1 MSAGLIQLVS
11 TGPQDVYITGNP
23 ETSFFVK
30 NYKRHTNFSIFNRS
44 QNIKGNP
51 KAGGL
56 SKIRFER
63 YGDLLAYTY
72 LTVSQSGTNQ
82 ILAEWSNVIQSCD
95 LLIGGQIV
103 DTQDVSFTEEIAI
116 DILSTTAAKSY
127 PASLHGGIGSQS
139 FFYPFRF
146 FFCENWSSCIPMVA
160 LQYHD
165 VEIRIRWSENLDPN
179 YIIQLHTCYISLDTD
194 ERRIFSRG
202 NDILIYQVQKSV
214 ASNEKIQELNFNH
227 PVKLLASSN
236 ASTTTQN
243 TLVSRTNK
251 VKLEANGVDITEYN
265 ISVPHFTAVPTYY
278 HTEHGYANSENMF
291 FHSFGL
297 NTTKYQPTG
306 TLNFSRLT
314 NFKIHCS
321 ENINTPI
328 YAINYN
334 ILRVKNGLGGLMYS
348 N

>member
-11 TGPQDVYITGNP
+11 TGPQDIYITGDP
-23 ETSFFVK
+23 QVSFFVT
-30 NYKRHTNFSIFNRS
+30 NYKRHTNFSMFQQS
-44 QNIKGNP
+44 QKIIGNP

-72 LTVSQSGTNQ
+72 LTVSQTGTNQ

-103 DTQDVSFTEEIAI
+103 DTQDVNFTEEIAI
-116 DILSTTAAKSY
+116 DLLSTTSAKSY
-127 PASLHGGIGSQS
+127 PASLHGGLGSQS

-146 FFCENWSSCIPMVA
+146 FFCENWNSCLPLVG

-165 VEIRIRWSENLDPN
+165 VELHIRWSENLNSN
-179 YIIQLHTCYISLDTD
+179 YLIDVNACYISLDTE
-194 ERRIFSRG
+194 ERVKFSEK

-214 ASNEKIQELNFNH
+214 ASNDKIQELNFNH
-227 PVKLLASSN
+227 PVKVLASSN
-236 ASTTTQN
+236 ASTSTQN

-251 VKLEANGVDITEYN
+251 VKLEANGVDITEN
-265 ISVPHFTAVPTYY
+265 KISVPYFTAVPTYY
-278 HTEHGYANSENMF
+278 HTDYGYANSENMF
-291 FHSFGL
+291 LYSFGL
-297 NTTKYQPTG
+297 NVSKYQPTG
-306 TLNFSRLT
+306 TLNFSRVS
-314 NFKIHCS
+314 NFRVHCT
-321 ENINTPI
+321 ENINTAI

-334 ILRVKNGLGGLMYS
+334 ILRVNNGMGGLMYA